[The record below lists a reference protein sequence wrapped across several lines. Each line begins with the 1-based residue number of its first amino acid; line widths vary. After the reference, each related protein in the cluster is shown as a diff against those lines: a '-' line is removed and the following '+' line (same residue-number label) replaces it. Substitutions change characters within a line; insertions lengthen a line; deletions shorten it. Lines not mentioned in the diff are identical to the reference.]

1 MLQIIDPLPG
11 KPLKLSHYAAEAR
24 FSSTV
29 RDLRAEAGLIAPKL
43 RGTVWMVNSTA
54 QGGGVAEMLPGVVG
68 LLRELGIPTKWA
80 VIGADKPEFF
90 ALTKRLHNM
99 LHGDASGA
107 IDLGPA
113 EAQLLEEVG
122 RRNADELAGQ
132 LGPND
137 VLLVHDPQPVALGAL
152 LARER
157 GLKALWRCHIGLD
170 ERTDSTRAAWRFL
183 RPFLQ
188 GYHHAAF
195 SAPEY
200 IPSYLAG
207 KSTIIY
213 PALDPY
219 SHKNRELSV
228 PKIVGILCNA
238 GLQTAHE
245 PVPTRAFA
253 QPAKRLCADGKFRAP
268 GELGLLFRPI
278 VLQVSRWDKLKG
290 WKPLVDAFVRLKAKA
305 GNGEASKLAPRN
317 RRRLELCRLV
327 LAGPDPSGVTDDPEG
342 KEVFNE
348 LCRTWLELPPEI
360 QQDIALL
367 SLPMASRKE
376 NALVVNALQ
385 RCASIVVQ
393 NSLREGFG
401 LTVTEA
407 MWKGKAV
414 LGSSAVGIRQQIRDR
429 IDGRLVADPSDP
441 EEIASRLFEMIV
453 SPHQRHRLGRNAQ
466 RRVHDEFLVFSQL
479 SRYLRFIAR
488 ATEEKR

>member
-1 MLQIIDPLPG
+1 MLQVIDPLPG
-11 KPLKLSHYAAEAR
+11 KHISLSQYAAEAR
-24 FSSTV
+24 FSSTI

-54 QGGGVAEMLPGVVG
+54 QGGGVAEMLPGVIN

-99 LHGDASGA
+99 LHGDASGG

-113 EAQLLEEVG
+113 EAQLLEDIG
-122 RRNADELAGQ
+122 RRNADELARL

-137 VLLVHDPQPVALGAL
+137 VLLVHDPQPIALGSI
-152 LARER
+152 LAREK

-188 GYHHAAF
+188 SYQHAAF

-200 IPSYLAG
+200 IPSFLG
-207 KSTIIY
+207 GRSSILY

-228 PKIVGILCNA
+228 PKIVGILCNS

-245 PVPTRAFA
+245 PVPTRNYA

-268 GELGLLFRPI
+268 GELGLLFRPVI
-278 VLQVSRWDKLKG
+278 LQVSRWDKLKG
-290 WKPLVDAFVRLKAKA
+290 WKPLVDAFVRLKAKVH
-305 GNGEASKLAPRN
+305 NGEASNLATRN

-327 LAGPDPSGVTDDPEG
+327 LAGPDPSGVADDPEG

-348 LCRTWLELPPEI
+348 LCRTWLELPPAI
-360 QQDIALL
+360 QKDIALL
-367 SLPMASRKE
+367 SLPMVSRKE
-376 NALVVNALQ
+376 NALIVNALQ
-385 RCASIVVQ
+385 RCATIVAQ

-429 IDGRLVADPSDP
+429 IDGRLVAAPTDS
-441 EEIASRLFEMIV
+441 EEIASGLFELMV
-453 SPHQRHRLGRNAQ
+453 SPRTRYQLGRNAH
-466 RRVHDEFLVFSQL
+466 RRVHDEFLIFPQL

-488 ATEEKR
+488 AL